1 MKKEKRQLKDVLRE
15 LRKENGLS
23 RKKVGEMVGSNQRNY
38 ANWEQGT
45 SNPKIEYLI
54 ALSEFYN
61 VTIDYLVGHE
71 DKKK

>member
-1 MKKEKRQLKDVLRE
+1 MKHKKKELKDILRQ

-23 RKKVGEMVGSNQRNY
+23 RKKVGEIVGSNERNY

-71 DKKK
+71 NKKK